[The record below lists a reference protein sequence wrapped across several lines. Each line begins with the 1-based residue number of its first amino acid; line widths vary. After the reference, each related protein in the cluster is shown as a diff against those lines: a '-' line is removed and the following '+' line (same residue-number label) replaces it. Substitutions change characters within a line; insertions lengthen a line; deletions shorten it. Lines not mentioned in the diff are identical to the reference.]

1 MRVYMSVRV
10 YTSALVLL
18 NMWVWACG
26 GWAFGKSRGQAV
38 AKSAAGFRLSPTA
51 HLFRSRGHIY
61 TRTACHTYMHTHRMR
76 DIFTSIHTLRRYI
89 HTLRGGGAEDVW
101 RQELRCIYGVWR
113 GEGHVC
119 WVYCVPTYG
128 KLRCMYGVSR
138 AKVYVCARH
147 TVHRRMYVLGILCT
161 NEWRGAVYVWCMER
175 LSVCMCSPCR

>member
-61 TRTACHTYMHTHRMR
+61 THAPHATRICIRTACETYLQVYIRFV
-76 DIFTSIHTLRRYI
+76 DIYTLF
-89 HTLRGGGAEDVW
+89 GAV
-101 RQELRCIYGVWR
+101 ELRMSGD
-113 GEGHVC
+113 
-119 WVYCVPTYG
+119 
-128 KLRCMYGVSR
+128 KS
-138 AKVYVCARH
+138 
-147 TVHRRMYVLGILCT
+147 
-161 NEWRGAVYVWCMER
+161 
-175 LSVCMCSPCR
+175 